1 MIARSDVPRKR
12 CRRSGHDFVA
22 AGVVTD
28 NEAAH
33 QKRCGADGN
42 RFIFAWATLRAAAT
56 GAPVRRWCPLALPRR
71 GEEQYSLASEFASLP
86 EGSRNSCGPPVVI
99 LAKTADAGIN
109 ACLTYPVIQKNLKK
123 SPRSHKGNVKTSGV
137 GHLLWYAEDGWKFK
151 DGPKCP
157 PSKKALIAS
166 AHSVTI
172 WPRQILGGLA
182 IRHDGVI
189 YQFPPPEVEGPSQ
202 TLPVVFMPFL

>member
-1 MIARSDVPRKR
+1 
-12 CRRSGHDFVA
+12 
-22 AGVVTD
+22 
-28 NEAAH
+28 
-33 QKRCGADGN
+33 
-42 RFIFAWATLRAAAT
+42 
-56 GAPVRRWCPLALPRR
+56 
-71 GEEQYSLASEFASLP
+71 
-86 EGSRNSCGPPVVI
+86 VVI

-109 ACLTYPVIQKNLKK
+109 ACFLTYPVIQKNLKK

-151 DGPKCP
+151 EGPKCP